1 MSIKTR
7 LKRIEAAIDPSSVCV
22 CYPKVRYEV
31 YLQDL
36 GEDAV
41 SNDPVLSGEPVP
53 DVCPDCRK
61 RNAKKSITVQ
71 LVDGTTKDRFPDEW
85 NKHRNK

>member
-1 MSIKTR
+1 MNIKTR
-7 LKRIEAAIDPSSVCV
+7 LKKLETVIDPPSVCV
-22 CYPKVRYEV
+22 CYPQARYEV

-36 GEDAV
+36 GEDAE

-61 RNAKKSITVQ
+61 QIEKNSITVQ